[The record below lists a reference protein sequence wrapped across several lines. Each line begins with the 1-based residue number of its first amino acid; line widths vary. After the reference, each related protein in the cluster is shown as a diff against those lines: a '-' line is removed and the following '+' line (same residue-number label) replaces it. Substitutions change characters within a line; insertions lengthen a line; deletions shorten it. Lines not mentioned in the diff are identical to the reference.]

1 MQLEFQGAPKT
12 ESNALNFMATEW
24 IYIIR
29 MHIETTAKKWREK
42 LFLGCEN
49 VCYWAASG
57 HLYRALS
64 QNLDW
69 IRTFRIF

>member
-1 MQLEFQGAPKT
+1 
-12 ESNALNFMATEW
+12 
-24 IYIIR
+24 

-64 QNLDW
+64 QNLSNFLIDQ
-69 IRTFRIF
+69 IVSDEI